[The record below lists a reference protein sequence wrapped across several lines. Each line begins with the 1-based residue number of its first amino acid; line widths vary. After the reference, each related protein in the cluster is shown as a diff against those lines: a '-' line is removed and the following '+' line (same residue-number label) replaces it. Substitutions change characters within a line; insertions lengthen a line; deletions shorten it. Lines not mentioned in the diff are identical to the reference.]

1 MVVTYGVDSP
11 ARDSRLNHTRNIYGT
26 AYHVSIYLIVVRA
39 RARDPAASVMKTCLC
54 NARYVIFQCIKR
66 GQAWNRINDGVR

>member
-39 RARDPAASVMKTCLC
+39 RARTRSH
-54 NARYVIFQCIKR
+54 R
-66 GQAWNRINDGVR
+66 VRNENVFM